1 MSRYFHFKSLEALR
15 REVRRLNLS
24 VEFEA
29 SLRMLLEP
37 VAVLDRRVGNALVIH
52 PMEGCDGTPDGLPDE
67 LTFRRYHR
75 FATGGAKL
83 IWCEATAVTE
93 DGRANPR
100 QLWLHDRAT
109 DTFARLVDDMR
120 RLHRERFGNAD
131 DLLIGLQLT
140 HSGRWSHPRPVL
152 AVHDP
157 LIDRV
162 TFLRKNNQKA
172 PLPADY
178 PLISDDDLKRL
189 EDRFVA
195 AAARAYRAGFDF
207 VDIKQCHTYLLNEL
221 LGARTRPGIYGGPW
235 ENRIRFITNVVRK
248 IRDRVPGLHVATR
261 VNLYDGVSPD
271 AAANGTPDIRNGFG
285 IDPAHP
291 HQPDLREPIALI
303 RTLVEHGVT
312 LFNLTLGSPYY
323 NPHLGRPFEKPAPDM
338 RPTPEHPLIGVD
350 RHFRLAA
357 AVKQAVPNATFV
369 GTGYSYLR
377 QFFPHA
383 AEANLRRRRIDLV
396 GVGRMALAYPDF
408 AADLLENGRLDP
420 RRVCLT
426 VSFCTALMRRK
437 DNQLGQFPTGCVPRD
452 ALYAQI
458 YRSLPRRS

>member
-221 LGARTRPGIYGGPW
+221 LGARTRPGMYGGPW

-248 IRDRVPGLHVATR
+248 IRDRMTR
-261 VNLYDGVSPD
+261 
-271 AAANGTPDIRNGFG
+271 
-285 IDPAHP
+285 PAHR
-291 HQPDLREPIALI
+291 HARE
-303 RTLVEHGVT
+303 
-312 LFNLTLGSPYY
+312 
-323 NPHLGRPFEKPAPDM
+323 
-338 RPTPEHPLIGVD
+338 
-350 RHFRLAA
+350 
-357 AVKQAVPNATFV
+357 FV
-369 GTGYSYLR
+369 
-377 QFFPHA
+377 
-383 AEANLRRRRIDLV
+383 
-396 GVGRMALAYPDF
+396 
-408 AADLLENGRLDP
+408 
-420 RRVCLT
+420 
-426 VSFCTALMRRK
+426 
-437 DNQLGQFPTGCVPRD
+437 
-452 ALYAQI
+452 
-458 YRSLPRRS
+458 